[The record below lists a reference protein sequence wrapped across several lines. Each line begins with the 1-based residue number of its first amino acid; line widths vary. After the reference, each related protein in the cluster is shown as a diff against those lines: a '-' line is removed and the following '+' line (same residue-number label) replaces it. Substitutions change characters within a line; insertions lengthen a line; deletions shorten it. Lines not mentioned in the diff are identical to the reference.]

1 MINNSIMVKQRELK
15 IWIKRELDKMGRG
28 SQAKLAAHLGVR
40 RPAISNIVNLDPN
53 KEMRDVKADEL
64 VKIMEFFKDSS
75 PVSGFCS
82 DDFLYLY
89 SQANDSEKKIVEDL
103 LKSLLA
109 ARNL

>member
-1 MINNSIMVKQRELK
+1 MIRQKELK
-15 IWIKRELDKMGRG
+15 IWIRKELDKMGRG
-28 SQAKLAAHLGVR
+28 SQAKLAAHLGIR
-40 RPAISNIVNLDPN
+40 RPAISNMINLN
-53 KEMRDVKADEL
+53 TNREMRDIKADEL

-75 PVSGFCS
+75 PISGPYS

-109 ARNL
+109 ARSS